1 MEPRVFHVV
10 RPRPPPTAPAVSP
23 GVTLSCCVQRC
34 PLPVFPV
41 RDHGALLTLNGAAP
55 LSSPSGAPRPRWSS
69 RDGDAPAELSG
80 GEPGGRWRP
89 GSTDPIPEPELRTR
103 CRRWG
108 SRWGAECQ
116 TAAEPWGRS
125 AARAQP
131 GGAGGGPC
139 PGKAGGSPSGRGPGS
154 ARAALSGPPRLRS
167 RVQRGG
173 NGGRGGAAGCPEAAG
188 SGAAPRPPQQFPRWH
203 RGSSAGHL
211 RTRPAPPCS
220 VRNRAR
226 PVPPRPGSGAV
237 RCGAGSGVFGT
248 VRAAAGRGATRNC
261 PGFSC
266 LSRRGAGP
274 ERARRGAARGPRPG
288 IGSAFG
294 GGGDFAV
301 TGGGCHLPRGFPTC
315 RRPIKAGGSA
325 GGGTDPIRPDP
336 PRHGPAP
343 PPPARTLP
351 PGDAAAARGP
361 LPGPEHRLG
370 RLQGPLSAAVA
381 AAGDNEGVAPRS
393 GERRDGVWGS
403 GETRDA
409 MGTGSTGGTQGTGG
423 APGTGDTQ
431 GTGNALGTGRTGDAL
446 RTGGNG
452 DARGSRG
459 APGTGSARGT
469 GRAGDAP
476 GTGGVGHGGVWGYCD
491 SLAAWG
497 EPRCYGVPVN
507 SHCQSGVRLGGEE
520 DMEGECAPH
529 IRCSDACDP
538 STLDTNSTVPEGGVG
553 GSLRGPGGIPGAKA
567 LGVLWGAWML
577 RGCIAMSEGSWVGVL
592 GGGPGGLRGAGGPR
606 SATGVRGGEGGRG

>member
-10 RPRPPPTAPAVSP
+10 RPRTPPTAPAVSP

-211 RTRPAPPCS
+211 RTRPVPPCS

-237 RCGAGSGVFGT
+237 RCGAVRCGLRCVRHRPRGRRARSHQELPRVFLPVPSGRG
-248 VRAAAGRGATRNC
+248 AGAGAAGRS
-261 PGFSC
+261 PGTPARYRFC
-266 LSRRGAGP
+266 FRGRRRFRSNGGRVPPAS
-274 ERARRGAARGPRPG
+274 G
-288 IGSAFG
+288 IP
-294 GGGDFAV
+294 
-301 TGGGCHLPRGFPTC
+301 HLPPPHKSRWI
-315 RRPIKAGGSA
+315 RRW
-325 GGGTDPIRPDP
+325 
-336 PRHGPAP
+336 RH
-343 PPPARTLP
+343 
-351 PGDAAAARGP
+351 
-361 LPGPEHRLG
+361 
-370 RLQGPLSAAVA
+370 
-381 AAGDNEGVAPRS
+381 
-393 GERRDGVWGS
+393 
-403 GETRDA
+403 
-409 MGTGSTGGTQGTGG
+409 
-423 APGTGDTQ
+423 
-431 GTGNALGTGRTGDAL
+431 
-446 RTGGNG
+446 
-452 DARGSRG
+452 
-459 APGTGSARGT
+459 
-469 GRAGDAP
+469 
-476 GTGGVGHGGVWGYCD
+476 
-491 SLAAWG
+491 
-497 EPRCYGVPVN
+497 
-507 SHCQSGVRLGGEE
+507 
-520 DMEGECAPH
+520 
-529 IRCSDACDP
+529 
-538 STLDTNSTVPEGGVG
+538 
-553 GSLRGPGGIPGAKA
+553 
-567 LGVLWGAWML
+567 
-577 RGCIAMSEGSWVGVL
+577 
-592 GGGPGGLRGAGGPR
+592 
-606 SATGVRGGEGGRG
+606 